1 VLVVAISPSSKVA
14 VDLASFVHRQSRH
27 ERLSWP
33 ETARR
38 AAASA
43 LRRMKVVQRRKGCN
57 PPAMRNI
64 MAWFLGALLLT
75 ACGGG
80 GGYGGGGPPPPTGWQ
95 MGVFQP
101 SASYEAMCVVP
112 RTGIDPGTSMAYP
125 DKAGTLL
132 DENNWL
138 RSWTNELYLWYSE
151 VQDQNPSLFTT
162 TDSYFQVL
170 KTTAITASGA
180 HKDKF
185 HFTYTTSQW
194 ESLSLNG
201 VQAGYGA
208 QWVLVAAAP
217 PRQIIVAFTEPGSP
231 AITQGNL
238 LRGAEV
244 LAVDGVDA
252 VNDNTQAGVDTL
264 NAGLFPAGV
273 NEMHTFQI
281 QDPGGGQRT
290 VMMTSANITSHPVQN
305 VGTIPV
311 TGGSVGYML
320 FNDHL
325 ATSEP
330 ALVTAFTTLQNAAVI
345 DLVLDIRYNGG
356 GYLDIASEVA
366 YMIAGPGPTTG
377 QTFELT
383 QFNSKYPTTDP
394 VTHMAIV
401 PVPFHSTTQGFT
413 ASPAAGIALPT
424 LNLLRVFVLTGPD
437 TCSASESIINSL
449 RGVNVQVIQIGSTTC
464 GKPYGFYPQDNCGI
478 TYFSIEFRGV
488 NAANFGDYTDG
499 FSPLNA
505 PAPAGVGLPGCSIGD
520 DFTHALG
527 DPAEARLA
535 TALNY
540 RNLGAASCPAASG
553 LGKVLRAR
561 QISAVNARLP
571 DSPLRNLRLL
581 RR

>member
-1 VLVVAISPSSKVA
+1 
-14 VDLASFVHRQSRH
+14 
-27 ERLSWP
+27 
-33 ETARR
+33 
-38 AAASA
+38 
-43 LRRMKVVQRRKGCN
+43 
-57 PPAMRNI
+57 
-64 MAWFLGALLLT
+64 MAWLLGGLLLT

-80 GGYGGGGPPPPTGWQ
+80 GGGSMAPVGWQ
-95 MGVFQP
+95 AGVFQS
-101 SASYEAMCVVP
+101 SASFEARCVVP
-112 RTGIDPGTSMAYP
+112 RTGIDPGTNMAFP
-125 DKAGTLL
+125 DRSGTLL

-151 VQDQNPSLFTT
+151 VSDQNPALFNT
-162 TDSYFQVL
+162 TDAYFQVL
-170 KTTAITASGA
+170 KTSAITGSGA
-180 HKDKF
+180 PKDKF
-185 HFTYTTSQW
+185 HFTYATDQW
-194 ESLSLNG
+194 EALSISG

-208 QWVLVAAAP
+208 QWALIAAAP
-217 PRQIIVAFTEPGSP
+217 PRQILVAFTEPGSP
-231 AITQGNL
+231 AATAPASL

-252 VNDNTQAGVDTL
+252 VNNNTQSGINTL

-273 NEMHTFQI
+273 NETHSFQI

-290 VMMTSANITSHPVQN
+290 VMMTSASITSHPVQN
-305 VGTIPV
+305 VGTIAV
-311 TGGSVGYML
+311 SGGSVGYML

-325 ATSEP
+325 ATSEA
-330 ALVTAFTTLQNAAVI
+330 ALVTAFTTLQNAAVN

-394 VTHMAIV
+394 VTGQTIT
-401 PVPFHSTTQGFT
+401 PVPFHSTTQGFSTT
-413 ASPAAGIALPT
+413 AGVALPT
-424 LNLLRVFVLTGPD
+424 LNLPRVFVLTGPD
-437 TCSASESIINSL
+437 TCSASEAIINSL
-449 RGVNVQVIQIGSTTC
+449 RGVNVQVIQVGSTTC
-464 GKPYGFYPQDNCGI
+464 GKPYGFYPQDNCGT

-499 FSPLNA
+499 FSPMNA
-505 PAPAGVGLPGCSIGD
+505 PSPAGVALPGCSIAD

-540 RNLGAASCPAASG
+540 RNSGAASCPAASG

-571 DSPLRNLRLL
+571 DSPLRQLRLL